1 MQSVQ
6 VATFVNADLEIRK
19 RRQDAKPETMR
30 VMAAV
35 SAAKDAAMGA
45 MVAAGRSVI
54 RVNATTWVVM
64 AEKRGAFPKLSVD
77 ALTETLKCMDPVKY
91 DGGAGG
97 NGAGNSAGGVREFVR
112 KSLSCRG
119 EGCASLVVQCYP
131 PPGHVEDVAGGS
143 GAGGEV
149 ADADDADGCVCAAAA
164 YVDALS
170 CRNVHMDRLRVE
182 CAPAVSRRSDTESA
196 VIEYV
201 APNGGDVGAPVYRR
215 VACSVTGAQ
224 LYIKVEFRQR
234 KRSVSRAAF
243 MQLVDAEL
251 RIQLSAEKAADD
263 VASDSWLAELRLK
276 IEKTLGAFV
285 DAGGVP
291 EMSARVSVSESPP
304 PCMRQ

>member
-1 MQSVQ
+1 M
-6 VATFVNADLEIRK
+6 
-19 RRQDAKPETMR
+19 
-30 VMAAV
+30 
-35 SAAKDAAMGA
+35 
-45 MVAAGRSVI
+45 
-54 RVNATTWVVM
+54 
-64 AEKRGAFPKLSVD
+64 
-77 ALTETLKCMDPVKY
+77 
-91 DGGAGG
+91 
-97 NGAGNSAGGVREFVR
+97 
-112 KSLSCRG
+112 
-119 EGCASLVVQCYP
+119 
-131 PPGHVEDVAGGS
+131 
-143 GAGGEV
+143 
-149 ADADDADGCVCAAAA
+149 
-164 YVDALS
+164 
-170 CRNVHMDRLRVE
+170 
-182 CAPAVSRRSDTESA
+182 
-196 VIEYV
+196 IEYV